1 MMRIKIAILIVLIA
15 LVSSCHRNQHLTV
28 QGYVE
33 GENIYLSSPYSGILK
48 NIKVQ
53 RGQHVERNQELFQ
66 LDPNPQAYTI
76 AQTQSELAQA
86 KSTLADLIKPRRNP
100 EIAAIEAQIEQAKS
114 QIALAKVRV
123 DRFDKLY
130 KRQATDKDTLD
141 AAIANL
147 QQQQDLKAQYEAN
160 LALAKLGS
168 RDDQIKAQQ
177 AIVDSL
183 TAKLAQ
189 AKWELAQKTLAA
201 PASGVIFDTYYRQ
214 GEFVPNQQAVLSL
227 LTPENTRIEFFI
239 PLNALAKIHLG
250 QEVVFNCEGC
260 NKDNIAVIN
269 YISPDA
275 EYIPPL
281 VYSRENA
288 AKLVFRIKAH
298 IKNSNLF
305 KPGQPVMVT
314 L

>member
-1 MMRIKIAILIVLIA
+1 MRIKIVLLVVLMA
-15 LVSSCHRNQHLTV
+15 LSSSCHRDQRLTV

-33 GENIYLSSPYSGILK
+33 GENIYLASPYSGILRD
-48 NIKVQ
+48 IKVQ
-53 RGQHVERNQELFQ
+53 RGQRVEKNQELFQ
-66 LDPNPQAYTI
+66 LDPNPQAYVI

-86 KSTLADLIKPRRNP
+86 KNTLADLKKPRRTP

-114 QIALAKVRV
+114 QIALAKLRV

-130 KRQATDKDTLD
+130 NRQATDKDTLD

-177 AIVDSL
+177 DMVDSL
-183 TAKLAQ
+183 TAKLEQ
-189 AKWELAQKTLAA
+189 AKWELAQKSLTA

-227 LTPENTRIEFFI
+227 LTPDNTRIEFFI
-239 PLNALAKIHLG
+239 PLSALAMTHLG

-260 NKDNIAVIN
+260 DKDNIAVIS

-288 AKLVFRIKAH
+288 PKLVFRIKAQ
-298 IKNSNLF
+298 IKKSTLF

-314 L
+314 LK